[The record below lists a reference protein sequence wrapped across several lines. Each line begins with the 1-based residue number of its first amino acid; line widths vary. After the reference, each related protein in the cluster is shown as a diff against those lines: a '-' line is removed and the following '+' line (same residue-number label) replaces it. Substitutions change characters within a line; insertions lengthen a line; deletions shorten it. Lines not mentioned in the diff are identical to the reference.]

1 MSKTV
6 QQQIGNVAL
15 VVENYDDAIEFYTQ
29 KLQFTLVED
38 TDLGGGKRWVQVSPP
53 NSNGTNLLLAQAST
67 PEQTQVV
74 GN

>member
-6 QQQIGNVAL
+6 QQQIGNIAL

-38 TDLGGGKRWVQVSPP
+38 TNLGGGKRWVQVSPP

-67 PEQTQVV
+67 PSKRMQ
-74 GN
+74 

>member
-29 KLQFTLVED
+29 KLQFTLV
-38 TDLGGGKRWVQVSPP
+38 
-53 NSNGTNLLLAQAST
+53 
-67 PEQTQVV
+67 
-74 GN
+74 